1 MSVMKNHGP
10 KILLGAVA
18 VGCGVFAWLDSSSGG
33 YNPKDFADVETNV
46 EKIRKAVNG
55 RNVSDKYPFGHEAL
69 ASLKYQDDT
78 AAAFDRA
85 TKRFEAEI
93 PSNVAYQTPA
103 RPTVDNSTKPSTEA
117 ELTNYKDAELR
128 DLAEIKASG
137 DHGRIFVTFKVPT
150 KMKYMEAQR
159 VEIFRGESE
168 NKIDTKT
175 PYATLEFMP
184 EESATAAAPSKEE
197 AAAPEEKKPEDDT
210 SAGARRRRERA
221 GGDEKEAPKSPREGK
236 KAPAAAPAEIPAEY
250 ADVKVFADTHVV
262 QKTSYYYKLRMIGKM
277 TVMPDQKITEKDANG
292 LLSKITVVRAPKG
305 AQTVAPAR
313 NGAQVALFSTP
324 MSDVISAAPPSN
336 FEIRLAGTSGK
347 IDPPGTPE
355 YKRGKEYK
363 GTFAV
368 RVWVTEAQA
377 WKEISIQTAPD
388 ERVKGTVHYKDS
400 DSKESKDVDFD
411 ANYRLVE
418 IKWGETVREQE
429 VDEPELDKDGNPI
442 QDPKTRKPKM
452 VHRVKKG
459 DPIPNEVAVLEDLT
473 THKMEEF
480 PKRADFGAREK
491 SLEYYSRILDEQ
503 QKADKVF
510 KVRMEKVKERI
521 KADDDARK
529 AKAQADADAAAA
541 ANAQNAAGNS
551 AGGGGGGGGGAGRA
565 GGGGGREGG
574 RK

>member
-1 MSVMKNHGP
+1 MSVIKNHGP
-10 KILLGAVA
+10 KILLAAVA
-18 VGCGVFAWLDSSSGG
+18 AGCGVFAWLDSAGTG
-33 YNPKDFADVETNV
+33 VNPKDFADLDSNV
-46 EKIRKAVNG
+46 EKIKKAVNS
-55 RNVSDKYPFGHEAL
+55 RTVSDKYPYGHEAL
-69 ASLKYQDDT
+69 NGLKYQDDT
-78 AAAFDRA
+78 AAVYERA

-93 PSNVAYQTPA
+93 PANVAYQVPS
-103 RPTVDNSTKPSTEA
+103 RPTVDSGTKPSTEA
-117 ELTNYKDAELR
+117 ELTNYQDAELR
-128 DLAEIKASG
+128 ELADIKASG
-137 DHGRIFVTFKVPT
+137 DHGRVFVTFKVPA

-168 NKIDTKT
+168 AKIDTKT
-175 PYATLEFMP
+175 PYATIEFMP
-184 EESATAAAPSKEE
+184 EESGAAAAAKEE
-197 AAAPEEKKPEDDT
+197 AAAPEDKKDDSGDA

-221 GGDEKEAPKSPREGK
+221 GGDEKEAPKSPREAK
-236 KAPAAAPAEIPAEY
+236 KAPAAAEIPAEY

-262 QKTSYYYKLRMIGKM
+262 QKQQYFYKMRLIGKM
-277 TVMPDQKITEKDANG
+277 TVMPDQKTTEKDANG

-313 NGAQVALFSTP
+313 NGAQIALFSTP
-324 MSDVISAAPPSN
+324 MSSVVSAAPPSN

-355 YKRGKEYK
+355 FKRGKDYK

-388 ERVKGTVHYKDS
+388 ERVKGTVRYRDS
-400 DSKESKDVDFD
+400 DTKEGKDVDFD

-429 VDEPELDKDGNPI
+429 VEEPELDKEGNPI

-452 VHRVKKG
+452 VKRIKKG

-473 THKMEEF
+473 SHKMEEF

-510 KVRMEKVKERI
+510 KVKMEKVKERI

-529 AKAQADADAAAA
+529 AKAEADAAAA
-541 ANAQNAAGNS
+541 NASNAAAQQPAGGA
-551 AGGGGGGGGGAGRA
+551 AGGGGNDRPR
-565 GGGGGREGG
+565 GGGGREK
-574 RK
+574 R